1 MALNK
6 VIVDQEF
13 WDLFPDATVNIMFV
27 NNFENDKTSL
37 TEDDRDKMLQK
48 AVKESAKYTGA
59 EPFSSNPVIAQ
70 WRDAYKKFPKR
81 KGARA
86 SVEALLKRASKGHHF
101 APINPLVDVYNS
113 ISMTYGVPVGIE
125 DADHIAGDMHLGKAK
140 GGEAFVSVGGN
151 GENEIMSTGL
161 ADFLA
166 YMVKRFKSEGE
177 IMYYDDEGAVCRSL
191 NWRDGTRTQVND
203 DTKNA
208 VIVIESV
215 NAEQAARAKEA
226 MSKLSELIKKYFN
239 VETTADYTLTKDNPA
254 VLR

>member
-151 GENEIMSTGL
+151 GENESDP
-161 ADFLA
+161 A
-166 YMVKRFKSEGE
+166 REGE
-177 IMYYDDEGAVCRSL
+177 IMYYDDEGAVYRSL

>member
-37 TEDDRDKMLQK
+37 TEDDCDKMLQK

-151 GENEIMSTGL
+151 GENESDP
-161 ADFLA
+161 A
-166 YMVKRFKSEGE
+166 REGE

>member
-151 GENEIMSTGL
+151 GENESDP
-161 ADFLA
+161 A
-166 YMVKRFKSEGE
+166 REGE

-226 MSKLSELIKKYFN
+226 MSKLDELIKKYFN

-254 VLR
+254 VQR

>member
-140 GGEAFVSVGGN
+140 GGAAFVSVGGN
-151 GENEIMSTGL
+151 GENESDP
-161 ADFLA
+161 A
-166 YMVKRFKSEGE
+166 REGE

>member
-1 MALNK
+1 
-6 VIVDQEF
+6 
-13 WDLFPDATVNIMFV
+13 
-27 NNFENDKTSL
+27 
-37 TEDDRDKMLQK
+37 
-48 AVKESAKYTGA
+48 
-59 EPFSSNPVIAQ
+59 
-70 WRDAYKKFPKR
+70 
-81 KGARA
+81 
-86 SVEALLKRASKGHHF
+86 
-101 APINPLVDVYNS
+101 
-113 ISMTYGVPVGIE
+113 
-125 DADHIAGDMHLGKAK
+125 HIAGDMHLGKAK

-151 GENEIMSTGL
+151 GENESDP
-161 ADFLA
+161 A
-166 YMVKRFKSEGE
+166 REGE

-254 VLR
+254 VQR

>member
-70 WRDAYKKFPKR
+70 WRDVYKKFPKR

-151 GENEIMSTGL
+151 GENESDP
-161 ADFLA
+161 A
-166 YMVKRFKSEGE
+166 REGE

-254 VLR
+254 VQR

>member
-113 ISMTYGVPVGIE
+113 ISMTYGIPVGIE

-151 GENEIMSTGL
+151 GENESDP
-161 ADFLA
+161 A
-166 YMVKRFKSEGE
+166 REGE

>member
-81 KGARA
+81 KGAWA

-151 GENEIMSTGL
+151 GENESDP
-161 ADFLA
+161 A
-166 YMVKRFKSEGE
+166 REGE

>member
-151 GENEIMSTGL
+151 GENESDP
-161 ADFLA
+161 A
-166 YMVKRFKSEGE
+166 REGE
-177 IMYYDDEGAVCRSL
+177 IMYDDDEGAVCRSL

>member
-151 GENEIMSTGL
+151 GENESDP
-161 ADFLA
+161 A
-166 YMVKRFKSEGE
+166 REGE

-239 VETTADYTLTKDNPA
+239 VETTADYTLTKNNP
-254 VLR
+254 VVQR

>member
-125 DADHIAGDMHLGKAK
+125 DADYIAGDMHLGKAK

-151 GENEIMSTGL
+151 GENESDP
-161 ADFLA
+161 A
-166 YMVKRFKSEGE
+166 REGE

-254 VLR
+254 VQR